1 MNAKNE
7 TFRAKTALWLFS
19 QPTGAQKMR
28 EEIVQNDGFCF
39 ACALYEAQSSEILC
53 VEVTNGQETE
63 PAGI

>member
-19 QPTGAQKMR
+19 QLTDTQKMW

-39 ACALYEAQSSEILC
+39 ACA
-53 VEVTNGQETE
+53 
-63 PAGI
+63 